1 MNEAS
6 YDRVNIM
13 KAIQVV
19 ILTPRDMNVKA
30 SKQTDA
36 SNEGG
41 NEGEEQED

>member
-30 SKQTDA
+30 NKQTDP
-36 SNEGG
+36 SSEGG